1 LYIFTE
7 INLAK
12 FAEIGDKQAQNCSF
26 VENEIIESANDVC
39 STNQAENLAIYKS
52 YLLYACLVAGNFIFG
67 IFVSIAFYQLVIIA
81 TRNVH
86 DIALAGLLKSPMRFF
101 NINPPGRLLNRF
113 AQDLGKIDEHFPV
126 CSEET
131 LTVLLQLIGLFCVAM
146 WANWFRSGEHCP
158 FCRSMGRSGPV
169 IPEKCNNHY
178 SDGDSTGVFASILL
192 ANFPRNK
199 TT

>member
-1 LYIFTE
+1 MHGLYIFAE

-26 VENEIIESANDVC
+26 IENEIINSVDDVC
-39 STNQAENLAIYKS
+39 SINQANNEAIYRS
-52 YLLYACLVAGNFIFG
+52 YILYACLVAGNFIFG

-131 LTVLLQLIGLFCVAM
+131 LTVLLQLVGLFCVAM
-146 WANWFRSGEHCP
+146 WANWFRPGNHIFLILWP
-158 FCRSMGRSGPV
+158 VIRIGRIPTVKLKIPGKSMGKARYRTSV
-169 IPEKCNNHY
+169 TFK
-178 SDGDSTGVFASILL
+178 L
-192 ANFPRNK
+192 
-199 TT
+199 

>member
-1 LYIFTE
+1 MYIFTE

-26 VENEIIESANDVC
+26 VENEIIDSANDVC
-39 STNQAENLAIYKS
+39 SINQAENLAIYKS

-101 NINPPGRLLNRF
+101 NINLPSLIIRLSGNKNL
-113 AQDLGKIDEHFPV
+113 QIIGPKIPDLFEQRVSSAFDI
-126 CSEET
+126 S
-131 LTVLLQLIGLFCVAM
+131 Q
-146 WANWFRSGEHCP
+146 
-158 FCRSMGRSGPV
+158 
-169 IPEKCNNHY
+169 
-178 SDGDSTGVFASILL
+178 
-192 ANFPRNK
+192 
-199 TT
+199 

>member
-1 LYIFTE
+1 M
-7 INLAK
+7 
-12 FAEIGDKQAQNCSF
+12 
-26 VENEIIESANDVC
+26 
-39 STNQAENLAIYKS
+39 
-52 YLLYACLVAGNFIFG
+52 AGNFTFG

-131 LTVLLQLIGLFCVAM
+131 LTVLLQLVGLFCVAM
-146 WANWFRSGEHCP
+146 WANWFSQGIH
-158 FCRSMGRSGPV
+158 S
-169 IPEKCNNHY
+169 
-178 SDGDSTGVFASILL
+178 VFISWSKII
-192 ANFPRNK
+192 FVNK
-199 TT
+199 Y